1 MLDLDFVV
9 RYTGIT
15 SEGETPLENLE
26 EVMRWKLILEISK
39 NKSDEMYYETREQ
52 MRQAKKF
59 YSTMC
64 NPPLVSVKSVD
75 LGI

>member
-1 MLDLDFVV
+1 MFPCSSN
-9 RYTGIT
+9 TTPIPE
-15 SEGETPLENLE
+15 SERSRT
-26 EVMRWKLILEISK
+26 MRWKLILEISK
-39 NKSDEMYYETREQ
+39 NESDEMFYETREQ

>member
-1 MLDLDFVV
+1 M

-15 SEGETPLENLE
+15 SEGETPLEILE
-26 EVMRWKLILEISK
+26 EVMRWKLILEISE
-39 NKSDEMYYETREQ
+39 NRVDEMYYETREQ
-52 MRQAKKF
+52 MREAKRF

-64 NPPLVSVKSVD
+64 NPPLLSVKSVD